1 MTCSKA
7 GKQGRTD
14 QNIKK
19 KNSDYRVENGLRVY
33 KTGGRETIWHI
44 DKVMKK
50 YV

>member
-7 GKQGRTD
+7 GKEDRTD
-14 QNIKK
+14 QNIKQ

-33 KTGGRETIWHI
+33 KTGGQETIWHV